1 MGVRSTEVAQD
12 DGFIDHKDLIIGEGL
27 SHSVIAD
34 RLAQV
39 DAWKIQRDAGNGD
52 YEYLANLLESGF
64 RGYHNMSP
72 GELWT
77 EWKETEEQW
86 NTLNEDNELPW
97 ITLE

>member
-39 DAWKIQRDAGNGD
+39 DAWKIQSDAGLGD

-77 EWKETEEQW
+77 EWKAQEERW
-86 NTLNEDNELPW
+86 NTLNEEEQLPW